1 MSTHLILGRALAEIA
16 GTLFPITR
24 AKGKRQHMHDAMH
37 HVQVVRTES
46 GALRFVAT
54 DGHRLVVQDVDPI
67 TNVTFP
73 RWQEVIPDSK
83 NEIGHITIE
92 PDVALRLAKTLH
104 TADPKGDKP
113 PAVLRISCTLGQLNI
128 THELGS
134 TSVSITGRYDHELFI
149 NQPMAV
155 NHAYLADALQD
166 ALSLERTPQPVTI
179 RFYGP
184 TGWHHRPILVESTSE
199 SARTFTVLM
208 PVLHHR

>member
-24 AKGKRQHMHDAMH
+24 DRKRHIHDAMH
-37 HVQVVRTES
+37 HVQVVTTES

-54 DGHRLVVQDVDPI
+54 DGHRLVVQDVDPV

-83 NEIGHITIE
+83 NEIGHVTIE

-104 TADPKGDKP
+104 TADPKGNKP
-113 PAVLRISCTLGQLNI
+113 PAVLRIWRESRQLNI

-134 TSVSITGRYDHELFI
+134 TSVDITGHFDSELFLD
-149 NQPMAV
+149 QPIAF

-166 ALSLERTPQPVTI
+166 AVALERVSQPVTI

-184 TGWHHRPILVESTSE
+184 TGWHHRPILVESASA

-208 PVLHHR
+208 PVLHNR